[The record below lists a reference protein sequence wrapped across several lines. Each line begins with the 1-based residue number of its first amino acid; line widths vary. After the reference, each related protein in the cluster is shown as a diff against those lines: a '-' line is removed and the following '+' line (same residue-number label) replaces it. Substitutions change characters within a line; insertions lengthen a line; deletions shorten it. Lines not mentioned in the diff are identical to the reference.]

1 MLDYDIKELGF
12 FFIVEAWAKKQQQRL
27 AHCVKSGRINLV
39 VQYSS
44 WAKSRSEALSSFCSR
59 EGEVEKFQFLG
70 YGVYMQ
76 ARDKS
81 QL

>member
-1 MLDYDIKELGF
+1 MVQCVVYCPRSVNCRAKILSLLDYDIKELGF

-44 WAKSRSEALSSFCSR
+44 
-59 EGEVEKFQFLG
+59 
-70 YGVYMQ
+70 
-76 ARDKS
+76 
-81 QL
+81 